1 MHLTC
6 TFRRLSAPEAVCP
19 AVPGVLVCRD
29 GVAGV
34 AAVPRQGRARRRHVQ
49 VHRAAVALLG
59 VTAVTRI

>member
-1 MHLTC
+1 M
-6 TFRRLSAPEAVCP
+6 
-19 AVPGVLVCRD
+19 PGVLVCRD

-59 VTAVTRI
+59 VAAVTRI